1 MPKHYSADLRW
12 RAVWLVLLRK
22 MSYNEAGDILFM
34 SEQSVRRYVDQYQ
47 STGDVEPTKHR
58 HGPEK
63 MLNEAEMIIVIQLLA
78 ARPSM
83 YLDEI
88 QEELYKRT
96 GTYVH
101 NSTICHT
108 MQYLGFCRKRLQ
120 RIALQCSDDLRG
132 KFMAEISLFDPAMIV
147 WVDESGF
154 NRRNTIR
161 AYGYSL
167 RGMRAIDHQLK
178 HGGVRI
184 NSIGIMSYLGV
195 EDVYILEDTVDGD
208 TFEDF
213 CRKCLIP
220 LLMPFNGINTHS
232 VVVMDNCSVH
242 HVNRVVEMIH
252 STGALLH
259 FLPPYSPD
267 LNPIE
272 LVFSKVKAFVK
283 ANELVFQY
291 LPRITVSM
299 AFNTVTQQ
307 DCLHYMQ
314 HSGYL

>member
-1 MPKHYSADLRW
+1 
-12 RAVWLVLLRK
+12 
-22 MSYNEAGDILFM
+22 
-34 SEQSVRRYVDQYQ
+34 
-47 STGDVEPTKHR
+47 
-58 HGPEK
+58 
-63 MLNEAEMIIVIQLLA
+63 
-78 ARPSM
+78 
-83 YLDEI
+83 
-88 QEELYKRT
+88 
-96 GTYVH
+96 
-101 NSTICHT
+101 
-108 MQYLGFCRKRLQ
+108 
-120 RIALQCSDDLRG
+120 
-132 KFMAEISLFDPAMIV
+132 MIV

-167 RGMRAIDHQLK
+167 RGMCAIDHQLK

-208 TFEDF
+208 VFEDF

-242 HVNRVVEMIH
+242 HVNGVVEMIH
-252 STGALLH
+252 STGALLR

-272 LVFSKVKAFVK
+272 LVFSKVKAFVR
-283 ANELVFQY
+283 ATNWSFNIYPTLQFQWLSILLLNKTAY
-291 LPRITVSM
+291 ITCNIVVIC
-299 AFNTVTQQ
+299 NK
-307 DCLHYMQ
+307 CIYMLYIHQ
-314 HSGYL
+314 TKL